1 MGAYVHLEIVTILKI
16 HLIKKKIYIYEIWGL
31 NPTYTKNQL
40 VYWPNEKKK
49 KKTNHLRA
57 FASGFF
63 KLFYFTISKPILS
76 FIPYHFTLLS
86 PS

>member
-1 MGAYVHLEIVTILKI
+1 MGFESYLYQKPIGV
-16 HLIKKKIYIYEIWGL
+16 GL
-31 NPTYTKNQL
+31 MK
-40 VYWPNEKKK
+40 KKK
-49 KKTNHLRA
+49 KKTNHLRE

-86 PS
+86 TSQLLFFYSTH